1 MLYIKRIYDR
11 VSNMSAFIASSVD
24 AGVLRITFNRPEAR
38 NALTK
43 ELYAELRD
51 LYRSAYLD
59 DSIAAVVLQ
68 GTQGNF
74 AAGGDLKEMLESLNA
89 RSLSVFGYDEV
100 VPFEAIRSL
109 PKPTIAA
116 VDGLC
121 LGGGL
126 TIALV
131 SDIVIATE
139 RSKFAMPEA
148 RVGVVDGHMPRLLR
162 DRVPPA
168 LLRYWLYSGVTF
180 SATDAFAGG
189 LLTKVVPDDG
199 LEDAVQDVL
208 GDLAKASP
216 IAIRNYKKI
225 LNETRPLSS
234 MEDAYETMLGQD
246 ALERINAFAHRSN
259 KK

>member
-1 MLYIKRIYDR
+1 
-11 VSNMSAFIASSVD
+11 MSEHFQSSVVH
-24 AGVLRITFNRPEAR
+24 GVQRIVFHRPEAR

-43 ELYAELRD
+43 KLYAELRD
-51 LYRSAYLD
+51 LYRDAYLND
-59 DSIAAVVLQ
+59 EVTAVVLE
-68 GTQGNF
+68 GTEGNF
-74 AAGGDLKEMLESLNA
+74 AVGGDLKEMLGSLNA
-89 RSLSVFGYDEV
+89 RDRALFGYDEA

-131 SDIVIATE
+131 CDIVIATE

-148 RVGVVDGHMPRLLR
+148 RVGIVDGHMPRLLR

-168 LLRYWLYSGVTF
+168 MLRYWLYSGTTF
-180 SATDAFAGG
+180 SAAEAFQGG
-189 LLTKVVPDDG
+189 MLTKVVPDDG
-199 LEDAVQDVL
+199 LEDAVQGVL
-208 GDLAKASP
+208 AELAKGSSN
-216 IAIRNYKKI
+216 AIRLYKKI

-234 MEDAYETMLGQD
+234 MEDAYETMLGAD
-246 ALERINAFAHRSN
+246 ALARVNAFADRT

>member
-1 MLYIKRIYDR
+1 
-11 VSNMSAFIASSVD
+11 MSELNSSVD
-24 AGVLRITFNRPEAR
+24 AGVLRIVFDRPDAR

-43 ELYAELRD
+43 KLYAELRD

-59 DSIAAVVLQ
+59 DSITAVVLQ

-74 AAGGDLKEMLESLNA
+74 AVGGDLKEMLDSLNA
-89 RSLSVFGYDEV
+89 RSLDVFGYDEA

-139 RSKFAMPEA
+139 RSKFAMPES
-148 RVGVVDGHMPRLLR
+148 RVGVVDGHMPRLLC
-162 DRVPPA
+162 DRVPAA
-168 LLRYWLYSGVTF
+168 LLRYWLYSGVMF
-180 SATDAFAGG
+180 GADEAYHAGI
-189 LLTKVVPDDG
+189 LTKVVPDDG
-199 LEDAVQDVL
+199 LEAGVQQVL
-208 GDLAKASP
+208 GELAKASP

-234 MEDAYETMLGQD
+234 MEDAYETMLGDD
-246 ALERINAFAHRSN
+246 ALTRINAFADRG
-259 KK
+259 KKKN

>member
-1 MLYIKRIYDR
+1 MTENKVKSSIVDGVMR
-11 VSNMSAFIASSVD
+11 VVID
-24 AGVLRITFNRPEAR
+24 RPEAK

-43 ELYAELRD
+43 KMYAEIRD
-51 LYRSAYLD
+51 AYRRAYRD
-59 DSIAAVVLQ
+59 ESVRAVVLEGVQ
-68 GTQGNF
+68 GSF
-74 AAGGDLKEMLESLNA
+74 AVGGDLKEMLSSLNDET
-89 RSLSVFGYDEV
+89 SLDVFGYDEA

-126 TIALV
+126 TLALV

-139 RSKFAMPEA
+139 GSKFAMPES

-168 LLRYWLYSGVTF
+168 WLRYWLYSGVTF
-180 SATDAFAGG
+180 SA
-189 LLTKVVPDDG
+189 
-199 LEDAVQDVL
+199 EDAYRAGIVTKIVPAADLEGTVQEML
-208 GDLAKASP
+208 GELNKASLG
-216 IAIRNYKKI
+216 AIRLYKKI

-234 MEDAYETMLGQD
+234 MEDAYETMLTD
-246 ALERINAFAHRSN
+246 EVRDRLNAFSSRS
-259 KK
+259 K